1 MRLTLLIGLLLAF
14 SAVAQSP
21 APFPLPSPDGK
32 ALAATAGQHTFRV
45 PYRFA
50 RVEQFYRERFTRESK
65 VTLTPS
71 LADGRHLLTLKSSRS
86 GDAWAKAV
94 IKEGE
99 VDTTVEVTP
108 VLRAGEERVEGNGR
122 PLVELVLTRSKDFDQ
137 MVNSIDHTS
146 DAKR

>member
-1 MRLTLLIGLLLAF
+1 MRLPFVMSLLLAF
-14 SAVAQSP
+14 SAVAESP

-32 ALAATAGQHTFRV
+32 PLAATPGQRTFRV

-50 RVEQFYRERFTRESK
+50 RVEQFYKERFARESK

-71 LADGRHLLTLKSSRS
+71 AVDGRHTLTLKSSRS
-86 GDAWAKAV
+86 GDTWAKAV

-122 PLVELVLTRSKDFDQ
+122 PLVELVLTRSRDFDQ
-137 MVNSIDHTS
+137 MVNSIDHAS

>member
-1 MRLTLLIGLLLAF
+1 MRLTWVVALLWAF
-14 SAVAQSP
+14 TAHAEAP

-32 ALAATAGQHTFRV
+32 PLAATAGQHTFRV
-45 PYRFA
+45 PFRFA
-50 RVEQFYRERFTRESK
+50 RVEQFYKERFGRETK
-65 VTLTPS
+65 VTLAPS
-71 LADGRHLLTLKSSRS
+71 VVEGRHVLTLKSSR
-86 GDAWAKAV
+86 GADTWARAV

-122 PLVELVLTRSKDFDQ
+122 PLVELVLTRSKDFDA